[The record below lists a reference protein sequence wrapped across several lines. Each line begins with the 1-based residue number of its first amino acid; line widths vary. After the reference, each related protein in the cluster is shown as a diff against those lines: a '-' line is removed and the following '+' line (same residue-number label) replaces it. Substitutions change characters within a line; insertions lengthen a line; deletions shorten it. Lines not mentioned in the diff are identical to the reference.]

1 MNAVGYA
8 FGYAVYALV
17 TLPLREARFGMPGGQ
32 SYSERG

>member
-17 TLPLREARFGMPGGQ
+17 TLLFTFSAVGLKRL
-32 SYSERG
+32 